1 MRAGDGLA
9 APRERPRAALI
20 RRLAAACPQVSS
32 GLIILN
38 KDLLSHGFH
47 YPMALSGLGMAFSG
61 VASFL
66 CCKVHHGDLWVKA
79 LGVAA
84 GGGADQGVGPHCV
97 RQAACTSHQVKPA
110 VSLSNH
116 PTNAHYLISH
126 LSARGCAH
134 TGLPGGGGEAHGDA
148 ALLRS

>member
-20 RRLAAACPQVSS
+20 RRLAAARPQVSS

-66 CCKVHHGDLWVKA
+66 CCKVHHGHLWVEG

-84 GGGADQGVGPHCV
+84 GGGIDQGCV
-97 RQAACTSHQVKPA
+97 ALCLQQAACTSHQVKSP

-116 PTNAHYLISH
+116 PTNAH
-126 LSARGCAH
+126 
-134 TGLPGGGGEAHGDA
+134 
-148 ALLRS
+148 